1 MLPAGGA
8 PEIELCQQLQKYGR
22 SQTGLD
28 QYAIAKYA
36 ESFEVSH
43 NSYFGVSACHTGV
56 PIYSIG
62 FIVPRL
68 PHVFPPQPKT
78 CRLHSGL
85 THASHTWLL
94 IHMS

>member
-36 ESFEVSH
+36 ESFEVRTASCLY
-43 NSYFGVSACHTGV
+43 SSVS
-56 PIYSIG
+56 
-62 FIVPRL
+62 L
-68 PHVFPPQPKT
+68 PAAE
-78 CRLHSGL
+78 S
-85 THASHTWLL
+85 HAS
-94 IHMS
+94 